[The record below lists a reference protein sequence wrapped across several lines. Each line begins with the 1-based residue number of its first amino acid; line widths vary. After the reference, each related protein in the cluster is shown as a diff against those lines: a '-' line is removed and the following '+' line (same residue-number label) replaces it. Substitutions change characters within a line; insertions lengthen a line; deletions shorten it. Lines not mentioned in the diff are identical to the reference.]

1 MQGGLW
7 RADHNTQ
14 YLVTFF
20 NAKTHVLLRW
30 VSSCVVQ
37 LACTQLNTS
46 SHNERVHT
54 HHKGCTL
61 DISLNHIQGTTRA
74 VTTHKRYSRAWRD
87 IFSERER
94 ARFWLLTDRFSFLLG
109 CFFFLRILYVSTTL
123 WHHFILAA
131 ASFHLV
137 CWLLPNSYIIH
148 NRSPMAFYVGVFFLL
163 GVLVEF
169 LIHFMF
175 S

>member
-1 MQGGLW
+1 M
-7 RADHNTQ
+7 RARYLTQPYKRDNTRCA
-14 YLVTFF
+14 VS
-20 NAKTHVLLRW
+20 THR
-30 VSSCVVQ
+30 
-37 LACTQLNTS
+37 
-46 SHNERVHT
+46 
-54 HHKGCTL
+54 
-61 DISLNHIQGTTRA
+61 
-74 VTTHKRYSRAWRD
+74 RYSRAWRD

-94 ARFWLLTDRFSFLLG
+94 ARFWLLTDRFSFLLA

-131 ASFHLV
+131 SASFHLV

-148 NRSPMAFYVGVFFLL
+148 NRSPMAFYVGLFFLL

-175 S
+175 SSAIYDPSKSISPRHWRRWRFLEILPPKTRTN